1 MELSKFSINFF
12 DMYARAKSK
21 SFYYKDVLVLL
32 SNSFL
37 RTVNEKELKIFETI
51 RQDIVDKNMVYVS
64 SSYILSKLKNKE
76 TKSYSIAQKII

>member
-1 MELSKFSINFF
+1 MLYHGRNACGIE
-12 DMYARAKSK
+12 MKSK

-37 RTVNEKELKIFETI
+37 KTVNEKELKIFETI

-64 SSYILSKLKNKE
+64 SSYISSKLKNKE
-76 TKSYSIAQKII
+76 TKKLFN